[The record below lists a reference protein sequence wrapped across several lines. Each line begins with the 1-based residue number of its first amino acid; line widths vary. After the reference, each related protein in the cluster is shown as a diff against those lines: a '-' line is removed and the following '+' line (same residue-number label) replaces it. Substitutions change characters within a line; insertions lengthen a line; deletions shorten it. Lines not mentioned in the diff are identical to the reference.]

1 MSTIG
6 SNVEVSVPI
15 FVDNDLVAD
24 EDGRVSVLSLMYVGD
39 DSDAVEASVEMETV
53 VRDLIEFWKEDVTA
67 DPLEGASVL
76 YTLASECH
84 RFADMFWDAADC
96 LDVRRCE
103 METDGLSDV

>member
-24 EDGRVSVLSLMYVGD
+24 EEGRVSILSLMYIGNED
-39 DSDAVEASVEMETV
+39 EPVEASVEMETV
-53 VRDLIEFWKEDVTA
+53 VRDLIEFWKEDASA
-67 DPLEGASVL
+67 DPLEGASML

-96 LDVRRCE
+96 LDVRRYE
-103 METDGLSDV
+103 LETEELRGL